1 MSCFTPKNWED
12 EPTHFDFGRA
22 YCSNGLKPAPIVFGR
37 WVLGVVDDLRRFVVE
52 CSEILEKDSIPID
65 HYFIAS
71 GFVHN
76 RFSQQH
82 FIICLGKIRFAFWRA
97 YCVHTS
103 CGWQKNR
110 KHYTYTIKGWGCQCF
125 ERLSLGWYQQ
135 FFQQLPN
142 RGPFNLWRKTTSK
155 HQTSLV
161 VVHYI
166 IYRPSIFKNWMPKM
180 MQILEAGNYFWE
192 TQHMHF
198 FLPYGIFEV
207 TWTFRDHKMYRK
219 CRFLPLQHEFP
230 VGPWMKLMFLSP
242 PPYDLRIRRWSIL
255 NVTGLSW
262 ST

>member
-52 CSEILEKDSIPID
+52 CSEILEKDS
-65 HYFIAS
+65 
-71 GFVHN
+71 GFVHT

>member
-1 MSCFTPKNWED
+1 MFCFTPKNWED
-12 EPTHFDFGRA
+12 EPTHFGFGRA
-22 YCSNGLKPAPIVFGR
+22 YCSNGLKPASIVFGR

-76 RFSQQH
+76 RCSQQH
-82 FIICLGKIRFAFWRA
+82 FIICLGKIRFPSWRA
-97 YCVHTS
+97 YCVHAS

-110 KHYTYTIKGWGCQCF
+110 KHYILLKDGGCQCF

-166 IYRPSIFKNWMPKM
+166 IYRPSIFKNWIPKI
-180 MQILEAGNYFWE
+180 MQILEA
-192 TQHMHF
+192 
-198 FLPYGIFEV
+198 V
-207 TWTFRDHKMYRK
+207 TGTFRDHKMYWK
-219 CRFLPLQHEFP
+219 WRFLPLQHEFP

-242 PPYDLRIRRWSIL
+242 PPPIWP
-255 NVTGLSW
+255 
-262 ST
+262 